1 MTMKRADAK
10 LFDAVMDT
18 DVRTIRTA
26 LVGGA
31 WIHARREYSGD
42 TALHIAAANL
52 RCGAID
58 ELLKAGADP
67 NAQNRAG
74 RTPLHEAAF
83 HCTPDVWNK
92 LIEGGAMDDIRDKDG
107 VSPQSL
113 RDTLAHANA
122 MVDYTRR
129 QAGLE
134 PGPQLSMSR

>member
-1 MTMKRADAK
+1 
-10 LFDAVMDT
+10 MDP

-31 WIHARREYSGD
+31 WINARREYSGD

-52 RCGAID
+52 RYRAID

-83 HCTPDVWNK
+83 HQTPDVWNR
-92 LIEGGAMDDIRDKDG
+92 LIEAGAMDDIRDRDG

-113 RDTLAHANA
+113 RDTLAHAA
-122 MVDYTRR
+122 SMVAYTRR

-134 PGPQLSMSR
+134 SEPQLSMRGDR

>member
-1 MTMKRADAK
+1 MTMKPADSK
-10 LFDAVMDT
+10 LFEAVMDQ
-18 DVRTIRTA
+18 DVRTIRSA
-26 LVGGA
+26 LAGGA

-42 TALHIAAANL
+42 TALHVAAANL
-52 RCGAID
+52 RYLAID

-83 HCTPDVWNK
+83 HQTPDVWNK
-92 LIEGGAMDDIRDKDG
+92 LIGAGGMDDIRDRDG

-113 RDTLAHANA
+113 RDTLAHAAA
-122 MVDYTRR
+122 MIDYSRR

-134 PGPQLSMSR
+134 PERSLAR